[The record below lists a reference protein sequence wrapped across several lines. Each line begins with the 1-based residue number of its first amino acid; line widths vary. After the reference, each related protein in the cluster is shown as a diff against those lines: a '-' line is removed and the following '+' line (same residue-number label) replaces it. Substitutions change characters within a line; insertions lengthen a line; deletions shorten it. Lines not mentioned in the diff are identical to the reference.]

1 MNYSRSFVRNESSNY
16 LNKIVQDSLKLCS
29 DVHLFSNLCLLV
41 MESEDDLD
49 DQDNLGEYDE
59 LIMPGEKTLKDNFL

>member
-1 MNYSRSFVRNESSNY
+1 
-16 LNKIVQDSLKLCS
+16 
-29 DVHLFSNLCLLV
+29 

-49 DQDNLGEYDE
+49 DRDNLGEYDE